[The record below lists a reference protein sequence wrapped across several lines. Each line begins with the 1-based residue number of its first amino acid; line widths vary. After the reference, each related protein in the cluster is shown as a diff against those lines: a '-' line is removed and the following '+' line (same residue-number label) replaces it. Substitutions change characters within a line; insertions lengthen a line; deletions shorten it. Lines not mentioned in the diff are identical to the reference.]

1 MLLWL
6 KIKEFPRFFHHT
18 RQKEHLPIVISTF
31 PSGFPKP
38 LKNCPEVAFL
48 YLLAVTS
55 DCPVAFKSIFQ
66 RPSAKTEQFLSI
78 FLRAAFTILNIK
90 RKFSKFSSSYSPNT
104 GPSDTIT
111 LFFHQKHPP
120 WTLIHILNFVQ
131 ICVQI
136 RGVFFKLKFVSLLH
150 HVAKSV
156 RFIMQQVVK
165 SRCCHMQRGVKSCRC
180 IMKQGV
186 FATVPESSINSWVS
200 WFIFNLRKINTCY

>member
-18 RQKEHLPIVISTF
+18 GQKEHLPSDISTF

-48 YLLAVTS
+48 SLSAVTS

-104 GPSDTIT
+104 GPSNTMYHS
-111 LFFHQKHPP
+111 FFSSKVPP
-120 WTLIHILNFVQ
+120 WTLIHRLNFVQ

-136 RGVFFKLKFVSLLH
+136 RGVFYYWSL
-150 HVAKSV
+150 SP
-156 RFIMQQVVK
+156 
-165 SRCCHMQRGVKSCRC
+165 CC
-180 IMKQGV
+180 IMLR
-186 FATVPESSINSWVS
+186 ES
-200 WFIFNLRKINTCY
+200 NLSPS